1 MAEENEHIQKLIA
14 ARDRQI
20 EDRRNAAA
28 ALTEKYTRG
37 HTEDMREAFVK
48 IQDTI
53 EAIERAIAHEEFIAS
68 KGSRSS
74 WPIAIG
80 FRSVER

>member
-1 MAEENEHIQKLIA
+1 MAEENKYIQKLIT

-20 EDRRNAAA
+20 EDRRNSAA

-68 KGSRSS
+68 EWSRSS
-74 WPIAIG
+74 WPMAIG